1 MKTKKMKRLSLLVLL
16 LTSLHVNSQTRPN
29 TKFGKGIINA
39 VAKDSSW
46 SLLFGVRTQT
56 LFVADWD
63 VNDTS
68 GFGQMSSNFLIR
80 RARFKLGGFVFSPKI
95 KYKMEFGLSNK
106 DLGKADSRT
115 NLAPRMI
122 LDAVVKWNFY
132 KNFVLWAGQTKLAG
146 NRERVVSSAN
156 LQFVDRSLLNKVYNI
171 DRDVGIQLRHHF
183 KIGSQFIVREIASV
197 SVGEGR
203 NLVQDNLGG
212 YQYTGRIEL
221 LPFGK
226 FESKGDYI
234 NASIKREQKPKL
246 SVAFT
251 YDYNDRAVKD
261 RSNMGSYL
269 TYDTN
274 GDGEVDGYFES
285 TTSTIFA
292 DLMFKYKGIS
302 VMAEYALRT
311 SDKEQQSIV
320 NDDLSVTTGT
330 VQVGSGFN
338 AQVGYMFQ
346 NNWEV
351 AGRFTQIVP
360 GNILNKNQYEQY
372 TFGISKYIVG
382 HKLKV
387 QTDVSWLTTNNSS
400 NNNLMYR
407 LQFELHL

>member
-1 MKTKKMKRLSLLVLL
+1 MKKLSLFILL
-16 LTSLHVNSQTRPN
+16 MTSLSVYSQTRPDI
-29 TKFGKGIINA
+29 KFGKGIVNA

-46 SLLFGVRTQT
+46 SVLFGVRTQT
-56 LFVADWD
+56 LFVADWN

-68 GFGQMSSNFLIR
+68 GFGQASSNFLIR
-80 RARFKLGGFVFSPKI
+80 RARFKFGGFVFSPKI

-106 DLGKADSRT
+106 DLGKASDRT

-122 LDAVVKWNFY
+122 LDAVVRWNFY

-156 LQFVDRSLLNKVYNI
+156 LQFVDRSFLNKVYNI
-171 DRDVGIQLRHHF
+171 DRDAGVQLRHHF
-183 KIGSQFIVREIASV
+183 KIGSQFVVREIFSI
-197 SVGEGR
+197 SIGEGR

-226 FESKGDYI
+226 FASKGDYI
-234 NASIKREQKPKL
+234 NAAIKREEKPKL
-246 SVAFT
+246 ALGFT

-261 RSNMGSYL
+261 RSNMGKYM

-274 GDGEVDGYFES
+274 GDGEIDGYFES
-285 TTSTIFA
+285 STTTLFA
-292 DLMFKYKGIS
+292 DMMFKYKGIS

-311 SDKEQQSIV
+311 AAKDTMQIV
-320 NDDLSVTTGT
+320 NDDLSVTTAM

-338 AQVGYMFQ
+338 VQLGYMFE

-360 GNILNKNQYEQY
+360 GGLLNRSQFEQY

-400 NNNLMYR
+400 DNNLMYR